1 MKVNSITIK
10 IIFTILFTVFINQ
23 TLAET
28 YIQVNG
34 ASIHDRS
41 GFNSINY
48 GAGIEH
54 AVTDRWS
61 LAGGWYRNSEYR
73 GSTYGYARY
82 AVYKDGPWDI
92 GVGAGLVS
100 GYNSYTVMPMAF
112 PEVCYSY
119 LCAIA
124 IPKVNANGAN
134 AVAVH
139 LRVPVN

>member
-1 MKVNSITIK
+1 MK
-10 IIFTILFTVFINQ
+10 TILAILLTAFINQ
-23 TLAET
+23 SVAKT
-28 YIQVNG
+28 YVQING
-34 ASIHDRS
+34 ASVHDKP
-41 GFNSINY
+41 GFNSANY
-48 GAGIEH
+48 GAGIEQT
-54 AVTDRWS
+54 VSGRWS
-61 LAGGWYRNSEYR
+61 VAGGWYRNSEYR

-100 GYNSYTVMPMAF
+100 GYNSYQVAPIAF

-124 IPKVNANGAN
+124 IPQVNVNGAN

-139 LRVPVN
+139 LRLPIN

>member
-1 MKVNSITIK
+1 MKTLLA
-10 IIFTILFTVFINQ
+10 ILFVMAVNYAS
-23 TLAET
+23 AET
-28 YIQVNG
+28 YVQING
-34 ASIHDRS
+34 ASIHDRP
-41 GFNSINY
+41 GFNGINY

-54 AVTDRWS
+54 TVSNRWS
-61 LAGGWYRNSEYR
+61 IAGGWYRNSEWH

-82 AVYKDGPWDI
+82 AVYKDGPWDL

-100 GYNSYTVMPMAF
+100 GYNSYSVMPMAF

-124 IPKVNANGAN
+124 IPRVNATGAN

-139 LRVPVN
+139 LRVPIY